1 MHNLLTSGMTKKN
14 KRLGKTS
21 IKKKSKKG
29 DIGHIRVWTYPP
41 PLNSDIKN
49 SDICS
54 TFLDL
59 PTHWNSDITF
69 SKFGTLKTLIYLKL
83 SVNMP

>member
-1 MHNLLTSGMTKKN
+1 MEHLNVESAQKNFKKRN
-14 KRLGKTS
+14 ILGKTS

-59 PTHWNSDITF
+59 PTH
-69 SKFGTLKTLIYLKL
+69 
-83 SVNMP
+83 